1 MESSVFEGEEDDPTK
16 GTTEG
21 TVGKNGGDNDD
32 DEHSPEEAG
41 HESPPPP
48 PPPPE
53 EEEEGEEDA
62 IETKVTKVT
71 NTMKQTE
78 RINTRRKRV
87 AVTKHEAIIIIIM
100 TKTGSD
106 SSC

>member
-1 MESSVFEGEEDDPTK
+1 M
-16 GTTEG
+16 
-21 TVGKNGGDNDD
+21 GKNGGDSDD

-48 PPPPE
+48 PP
-53 EEEEGEEDA
+53 EEEEGEDA
-62 IETKVTKVT
+62 ETKVTKVT

-87 AVTKHEAIIIIIM
+87 EVTKHEAIIIIIVV
-100 TKTGSD
+100 TKTVRSD

>member
-1 MESSVFEGEEDDPTK
+1 LESSVFEGEEDDPTK

-21 TVGKNGGDNDD
+21 TVGKNGGDSDD

-48 PPPPE
+48 PPPE
-53 EEEEGEEDA
+53 EEEDA

-87 AVTKHEAIIIIIM
+87 EVTKHEAIIIIIVV
-100 TKTGSD
+100 TKTASK
-106 SSC
+106 